1 MKCDSVIKQKKKKK
15 EFFVEIL
22 KTQNTETNGVDTVH
36 AVT

>member
-1 MKCDSVIKQKKKKK
+1 MKCDSVIKQKKKK

-22 KTQNTETNGVDTVH
+22 KTQNIETNGIDTVH

>member
-1 MKCDSVIKQKKKKK
+1 MNYDSVIKQKKK

-22 KTQNTETNGVDTVH
+22 KTQNTETNGIDTVY